1 MKPSRASDRSDLR
14 QALGSDECVAAYV
27 MGLKHRR
34 SLSGIVRR
42 YLVSHS
48 PAQEARRIVDEAMR
62 GASLTDLL
70 DLLYKSRV
78 RFRLDLR

>member
-34 SLSGIVRR
+34 SLSGIVR
-42 YLVSHS
+42 
-48 PAQEARRIVDEAMR
+48 AQEARLIVDEAMR

-70 DLLYKSRV
+70 YKSRE
-78 RFRLDLR
+78 DDQK